1 MEFRMNL
8 TKNMLLKTVIN
19 LGVAL
24 CLLVG
29 LGCGKEGESRPHTEN
44 PAEKIKSVKVSAAKA
59 LPLRGNVE
67 YVGALCANLK
77 VNVTSEIGG
86 AIEKLYFE
94 KGDNVKKGQILAEI
108 GTSSIRLGVKQ
119 AEAALE
125 VARSRLRKT
134 ERGSRPEEILIAS
147 AAVER
152 AEANLRE
159 AKRNFE
165 RINDLY
171 EDSAVSNRD
180 YDSAK
185 RAVDTAQASL
195 ESAEQQ
201 LELAKQGPRIEVRE
215 EARANLKQA
224 EVALAIAKDRLRKSR
239 VKAPSDGIV
248 AFRQVEEGEVV
259 RTETI
264 ITQVVDTSK
273 MKIKLSLAE
282 RDIHLLQRDK
292 KFPFTVD
299 AIPEEQFTCKLSFLS
314 PIADTAT
321 RSFPAELLVDGPD
334 PRMADGMTVR
344 VELPLINQKRS
355 IKVPSAWLS
364 EEDGHM
370 GLYVVEDG
378 KASFRKVKLG
388 SYYEQRVE
396 ILSGLSDNDLVIT
409 NPAGLKSGDSVKY

>member
-1 MEFRMNL
+1 MNL
-8 TKNMLLKTVIN
+8 TKNMLLKTVMN

-24 CLLVG
+24 YLLVG

-44 PAEKIKSVKVSAAKA
+44 PAEKITSVKVRPAKA
-59 LPLRGNVE
+59 EPLRGNVE
-67 YVGALCANLK
+67 YVGTLCANRK
-77 VNVTSEIGG
+77 VSVTSEMGG
-86 AIEKLYFE
+86 AIEKLFFE
-94 KGDNVKKGQILAEI
+94 KGDRVKKGQILAEI
-108 GTSSIRLGVKQ
+108 GTSSIRLGVQQ

-125 VARSRLRKT
+125 VVRSRLRKT
-134 ERGSRPEEILIAS
+134 ERGSRPEEIRIAR
-147 AAVER
+147 AAVVR

-185 RAVDTAQASL
+185 RAVDTSQASL

-215 EARANLKQA
+215 EARAHLKQA

-239 VKAPSDGIV
+239 VKAPSDGIA

-259 RTETI
+259 KTETV

-299 AIPEEQFTCKLSFLS
+299 AIPDEQFSCKLSFLS

-321 RSFPAELLVDGPD
+321 RSFPAELLVDGSD

-344 VELPLINQKRS
+344 VEFSLINQKRS

-378 KASFRKVKLG
+378 KASFRRIKLG

-409 NPAGLKSGDSVKY
+409 NPAGLKSGDPVKY

>member
-1 MEFRMNL
+1 MNV
-8 TKNMLLKTVIN
+8 TKNMLLKTAIN

-24 CLLVG
+24 YLLVG
-29 LGCGKEGESRPHTEN
+29 LGCGKEGESSPHTEN
-44 PAEKIKSVKVSAAKA
+44 PGEKITSVKVRPAKA
-59 LPLRGNVE
+59 EPLRGNVE
-67 YVGALCANLK
+67 YVGTLSANLK
-77 VNVTSEIGG
+77 VSVTSEIGG
-86 AIEKLYFE
+86 AIEQLFFE
-94 KGDNVKKGQILAEI
+94 KGDRVKKGQILAEI
-108 GTSSIRLGVKQ
+108 GTSSIRLGVQQ

-134 ERGSRPEEILIAS
+134 ERGSRPEEIRIAR

-180 YDSAK
+180 HDSAK
-185 RAVDTAQASL
+185 RAVDTGQASL

-201 LELAKQGPRIEVRE
+201 LELAKQGPRIEDRE

-248 AFRQVEEGEVV
+248 AFRRVEEGEVV
-259 RTETI
+259 RTETV
-264 ITQVVDTSK
+264 ITQVVDTSR

-292 KFPFTVD
+292 KFLFTVD
-299 AIPEEQFTCKLSFLS
+299 AIPDERFTSQWSFLS
-314 PIADTAT
+314 PIADAAT
-321 RSFPAELLVDGPD
+321 RSFPAELLVDEPD

-370 GLYVVEDG
+370 GLFVVEDG

-396 ILSGLSDNDLVIT
+396 ILWGLSDNDLVIT
-409 NPAGLKSGDSVKY
+409 NPAGLKSGDPVKY